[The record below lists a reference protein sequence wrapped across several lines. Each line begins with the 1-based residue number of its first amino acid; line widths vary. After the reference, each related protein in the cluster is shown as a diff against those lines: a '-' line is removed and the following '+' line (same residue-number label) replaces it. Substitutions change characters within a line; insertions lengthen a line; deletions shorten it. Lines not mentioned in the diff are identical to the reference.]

1 MKKQFKRKLKLKK
14 KVLFNLIRLGV
25 ILISIALMIAS
36 FKEGNWRHNGGVF
49 FLEIYLIMGVMML
62 EDFTN

>member
-49 FLEIYLIMGVMML
+49 FLEMYLVLGVMMM
-62 EDFTN
+62 EDFVK

>member
-25 ILISIALMIAS
+25 ILISMTLMLAS
-36 FKEGNWRHNGGVF
+36 FKDGNLEYNGGVF
-49 FLEIYLIMGVMML
+49 FLEIYLIIGVMML
-62 EDFTN
+62 EDFIK

>member
-25 ILISIALMIAS
+25 ILISMMLMLAS
-36 FKEGNWRHNGGVF
+36 FKDGNLEHNGGVF
-49 FLEIYLIMGVMML
+49 FLEIYLIIGVMML
-62 EDFTN
+62 EDFIK